1 MPQSHPLPKDGSPL
15 RFEEH
20 HADCEQALTAVHETL
35 RQLGFDFA
43 SPATLEK
50 SIRLVK
56 QQEVRIHYDLNL
68 LGSLD
73 NLGERIA
80 VAVLSPLRATETRE

>member
-1 MPQSHPLPKDGSPL
+1 MPKDGSRL
-15 RFEEH
+15 GFEEH
-20 HADCEQALTAVHETL
+20 HADCGQALTAVHGTF
-35 RQLGFDFA
+35 RQLRVDFA
-43 SPATLEK
+43 SPATREK

-80 VAVLSPLRATETRE
+80 VAVLCALRATETRE